1 MGKKKI
7 LLVNFKGVYDQKICA
22 DVAETIKESIDNF
35 GMLVYDDKLEI
46 REVEVDGVYW
56 ENKDGSL

>member
-7 LLVNFKGVYDQKICA
+7 LLINIKGTYTQEVNDDIAKS
-22 DVAETIKESIDNF
+22 IKESIDNF
-35 GMLVYDDKLEI
+35 GMLVYDDKIEI